1 MRQAIV
7 RYNHTNSNYKPGLGR
22 ADKGMFGKME
32 TRKFKL
38 NFFTKLLISFGAI
51 CVIPI
56 VIIGVFAHF
65 FSYELSLNSL
75 KEQVESVMTKSTNAF
90 NTLMDE
96 YGQALETF
104 CDDADVRRILQ
115 SPLPS
120 RDQKARVYQ
129 RMFFLLKNKPLN
141 AAMHLVGADQ
151 NFQISTTELP
161 KQYDIS
167 IYGNWGIYAMAKKSQ
182 KVVVY
187 PNLYV
192 NSAEKSMS
200 LALIKGI
207 RNGTKIIGYAIIDIP
222 TETIASICNENRGIL
237 PVNFTII
244 DHNYYIIY
252 DESKRKPKT
261 AFYDLSFRNEFK
273 TGRNWRLAKIDDK
286 QALIWNSRSKNGQ
299 FFWLGTVYIDMIVE
313 NIKAITFVTIGIG
326 LASFLFCVIL
336 SIVITNSISRPIW
349 SMVKTM
355 QKVEEGK
362 FDVRADVNSG
372 DEIGFMAGRFNDM
385 IKKIDELFH
394 TNLEKQDRLRLAELH
409 ALQSQIN
416 PHFLYNTLDSIKWLA
431 KLNGIRDIEVIVI
444 QLGKLLKNSINNQSE
459 MTTVGESLE
468 IIDSYLTIQKIR
480 YSDRFEVRMAID
492 PSLRDCR
499 VPRLIIQ
506 PIVENAIIHGIEKK
520 IEPGRLTIKV
530 SRAGTDLRIEVADD
544 GVGIDAAR
552 LRQIQRELEQD
563 QRKVQNIG
571 IHNVNRRIKLCYG
584 ENYGVSIQSEVG
596 KGTTVVLTMPAEN
609 QMESFGEVRNPDDQ
623 SRRG

>member
-1 MRQAIV
+1 
-7 RYNHTNSNYKPGLGR
+7 
-22 ADKGMFGKME
+22 ME
-32 TRKFKL
+32 TQKFKL

-75 KEQVESVMTKSTNAF
+75 KEQVESVMANSTNAF
-90 NTLMDE
+90 DTLTDE

-104 CDDADVRRILQ
+104 CNDADVRQILQ
-115 SPLPS
+115 SPLSS

-129 RMFFLLKNKPLN
+129 RMFFLLKGKPLN
-141 AAMHLVGADQ
+141 AAMHLVGADG

-167 IYGNWGIYAMAKKSQ
+167 IYGNWGIYAMAKKSE
-182 KVVVY
+182 KVVIY

-261 AFYDLSFRNEFK
+261 AFYDLAFRNEFK
-273 TGRNWRLAKIDDK
+273 TGRNWRLSKIDDK
-286 QALIWNSRSKNGQ
+286 QALIWNNRSNNGQ
-299 FFWLGTVYIDMIVE
+299 FFLLGTVYIDMIVE

-444 QLGKLLKNSINNQSE
+444 QLGKLLKNSINNQNE

-480 YSDRFEVRMAID
+480 YSDRFEVKMAID
-492 PSLRDCR
+492 PGLRDCR

-530 SRAGTDLRIEVADD
+530 SRAGTDLIIEVADD
-544 GVGIDAAR
+544 GVGINAAR
-552 LRQIQRELEQD
+552 LGQIQRDLEQD

-584 ENYGVSIQSEVG
+584 EKYGVSIQSEIG
-596 KGTTVVLTMPAEN
+596 KGTTVMIAMPAEN
-609 QMESFGEVRNPDDQ
+609 QPESFMEERNPDDQ
-623 SRRG
+623 SSRG